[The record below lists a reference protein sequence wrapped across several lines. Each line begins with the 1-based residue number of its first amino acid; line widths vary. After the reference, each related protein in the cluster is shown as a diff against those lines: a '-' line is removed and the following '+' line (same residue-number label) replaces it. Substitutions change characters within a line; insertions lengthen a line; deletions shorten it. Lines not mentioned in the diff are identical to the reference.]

1 MSVTPLPHPV
11 WMDRPLSH
19 TSVHT
24 CNGWVRVRLNH
35 AHKHLRISL
44 HMYVQSCGRVV
55 WSNAQVAMTDLED
68 VVDGSGQRLPCGG
81 CV

>member
-1 MSVTPLPHPV
+1 MG
-11 WMDRPLSH
+11 
-19 TSVHT
+19 
-24 CNGWVRVRLNH
+24 GWVRVRLNH